1 MINTIKW
8 TIFYR
13 THKDKD
19 RSLKIFNLIWD
30 KLGCES
36 WGDQW
41 TDEQQD
47 LFYEQIELLLPIRN
61 LEEQQSLYELVREVF
76 GEVIIKDDT
85 TQRHLGQRT
94 QQLEEKG

>member
-1 MINTIKW
+1 
-8 TIFYR
+8 
-13 THKDKD
+13 
-19 RSLKIFNLIWD
+19 LIWD

-61 LEEQQSLYELVREVF
+61 LEEQQSLYEVVREVF